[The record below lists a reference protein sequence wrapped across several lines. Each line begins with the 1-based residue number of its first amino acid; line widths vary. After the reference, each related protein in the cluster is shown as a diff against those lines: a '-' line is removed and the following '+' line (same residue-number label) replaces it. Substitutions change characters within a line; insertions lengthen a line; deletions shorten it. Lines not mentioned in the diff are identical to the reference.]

1 MSSDVNACGLCND
14 GLGDVLIIF
23 KGLNNVFIK
32 FQLKFLAVIV
42 VVILT
47 IKLTTQSLTKYESPK
62 SKTII
67 AGLRIPISSTQ
78 IRPFNYHKKAK
89 MSRHSRS

>member
-62 SKTII
+62 PKNNYN
-67 AGLRIPISSTQ
+67 RTQ
-78 IRPFNYHKKAK
+78 NTDLIHTNPTL
-89 MSRHSRS
+89 